1 MFFAPSCRE
10 LNQRPSDPFNPP
22 RVNST
27 KSFFH
32 DIALKKDRG
41 SLNQML
47 TPVEHLDEL
56 KILDIR
62 FSLGPISRFL
72 ERLNRPQ
79 NAYGTVLVGGTN
91 GKGSIAAMVASVLSC
106 GGFRVGLY
114 TSPHL
119 IDVRERIRIDGEI
132 ISQEE
137 MDAWIERV
145 KAHSTEDLTYFE
157 FLTALAFL
165 YFREMKV
172 DIAIL
177 EVGMGGRL
185 DATNVVSPLVSVVSN
200 VSLDHTEYLGK
211 RLEDIALEKSG
222 IIKNAGVC
230 INGVKQRRL
239 QRLLEEISRTKGAT
253 IYNLGREITVDVHT
267 DGSFSYQGIGMRY
280 DNLFCSLKG
289 RHQIENAA
297 VALGVIE
304 VLAMKGFRID
314 DDAVFKGIH
323 DVKWEG
329 RLEVIKHSPAVL
341 LDGAHNAG
349 GTAALA
355 CALKEE
361 FSYKK
366 LIFIFGVLKDKDN
379 KAMLKK
385 LLPLGDRLIL
395 TTPDTER
402 AMPPEALLPVAKRYL
417 RKIEIVKKPREA
429 LKRALSIAD
438 KNDLICVTGSLYLV
452 GEIKRVFSTAFS

>member
-1 MFFAPSCRE
+1 MPAP
-10 LNQRPSDPFNPP
+10 
-22 RVNST
+22 
-27 KSFFH
+27 
-32 DIALKKDRG
+32 I
-41 SLNQML
+41 
-47 TPVEHLDEL
+47 EHLDGIKRL
-56 KILDIR
+56 NIR
-62 FSLGPISRFL
+62 FSLDPISQFL
-72 ERLNRPQ
+72 KRLSNPQ

-91 GKGSIAAMVASVLSC
+91 GKGSIAAMVASTLSH

-119 IDVRERIRIDGEI
+119 IDVRERIRIDGGM
-132 ISQEE
+132 ISRED
-137 MDAWIERV
+137 MDAWTEIV
-145 KAHSTEDLTYFE
+145 KARSTEDLTYFE
-157 FLTALAFL
+157 FLTAVAFL
-165 YFREMKV
+165 YFHEKKV

-185 DATNVVSPLVSVVSN
+185 DATNVASPLVSVVSN
-200 VSLDHTEYLGK
+200 ISFDHTEYLGK
-211 RLEDIALEKSG
+211 RLEDIAMEKGG
-222 IIKNAGVC
+222 IIKNGGVC

-239 QRLLEEISRTKGAT
+239 QKLLEEISRTKGAT
-253 IYNLGREITVDVHT
+253 IYSLGREITVDAHT

-280 DNLFCSLKG
+280 NNLVCSLKG

-297 VALGVIE
+297 VALGVIGA
-304 VLAMKGFRID
+304 LAMKGFRID
-314 DDAVFKGIH
+314 DDAVFKGIY

-329 RLEVIKHSPAVL
+329 RLEVIKHSPTIL

-349 GTAALA
+349 GAGALA
-355 CALKEE
+355 CALREE

-402 AMPPEALLPVAKRYL
+402 AMPPEALLPVAKQYL
-417 RKIEIVKKPREA
+417 REIEVVKSPREA
-429 LKRALSIAD
+429 LKRALSVAD
-438 KNDLICVTGSLYLV
+438 KNDLICVTGSLYLI
-452 GEIKRVFSTAFS
+452 GEIKKAFSVAFS

>member
-1 MFFAPSCRE
+1 
-10 LNQRPSDPFNPP
+10 
-22 RVNST
+22 
-27 KSFFH
+27 
-32 DIALKKDRG
+32 
-41 SLNQML
+41 ML
-47 TPVEHLDEL
+47 APVEHLDGL
-56 KILDIR
+56 NRLDIR
-62 FSLGPISRFL
+62 FSLDPISRFL
-72 ERLNRPQ
+72 ERLNNPQ

-91 GKGSIAAMVASVLSC
+91 GKGSIAAMVASALSH

-119 IDVRERIRIDGEI
+119 IDVRERIRVDGDM

-137 MDAWIERV
+137 MDAWIEKV
-145 KAHSTEDLTYFE
+145 KAHSNENLTYFE
-157 FLTALAFL
+157 FLTAVAFL
-165 YFREMKV
+165 YFHRRKV
-172 DIAIL
+172 DLAIL

-200 VSLDHTEYLGK
+200 ISLDHTEYLGR
-211 RLEDIALEKSG
+211 RLEEIAWEKGG
-222 IIKNAGVC
+222 IIKNGGVC
-230 INGVKQRRL
+230 ITAVKQRRL
-239 QRLLEEISRTKGAT
+239 QELLEEICRTRGAT
-253 IYNLGREITVDVHT
+253 IYSLGREITIYTHP
-267 DGSFSYQGIGMRY
+267 DGSFSYRGIGMRY
-280 DNLFCSLKG
+280 DNLVCPLRG

-304 VLAMKGFRID
+304 ALAMKGFGVD

-329 RLEVIKHSPAVL
+329 RLEVIRHSPTVL

-349 GTAALA
+349 GASTLARALR
-355 CALKEE
+355 EE

-366 LIFIFGVLKDKDN
+366 LIFIFGVLKDKDY

-395 TTPDTER
+395 TSPDTER
-402 AMPPEALLPVAKRYL
+402 AMPPEALLPVAKQYL
-417 RKIEIVKKPREA
+417 RRIEVVKNSREA

-438 KNDLICVTGSLYLV
+438 QNDLICVTGSLYLI
-452 GEIKRVFSTAFS
+452 GEIKKAFSVAFS